1 MYISRSRSL
10 SLSIYI
16 YLIIYID
23 IREKGLFGSTHTH
36 AHDLRYMNRWMSFA
50 DLLLIFQVTLVLGSL
65 LGSRDLAKN
74 SFTTARRSRGC
85 GNAFNFSNSGA
96 QHVFFFFWKVG
107 CDLLRGSLRVVGV
120 MSHAHPLGDYV
131 DCNPSWG
138 IFGRRFVELYRGNTW
153 TFVWLQFWDTQC
165 HQHVLK
171 QVSACKVVASRQ
183 ISSNLFAIFGVDP
196 TIWYAV
202 IWFSSR
208 YSTMKQYCCCF
219 SYVVSLVWLLSSR
232 KKVQRQKK
240 RQGQALEICK
250 HVWTTLL
257 WAWKAPIVADAA
269 DAPVPPVDDAIAA
282 EPAVDDTIA
291 AEVPVADAI
300 AAEVPSA
307 ESLAHCPRIGR
318 TCCSQLCFSW
328 RS

>member
-1 MYISRSRSL
+1 M
-10 SLSIYI
+10 
-16 YLIIYID
+16 
-23 IREKGLFGSTHTH
+23 F
-36 AHDLRYMNRWMSFA
+36 
-50 DLLLIFQVTLVLGSL
+50 
-65 LGSRDLAKN
+65 
-74 SFTTARRSRGC
+74 
-85 GNAFNFSNSGA
+85 
-96 QHVFFFFWKVG
+96 FFFFWKVG